1 MKARPDVVARPWE
14 RRIDIFFSEC
24 MVDLLMTIIIIILIT
39 SILPKLKA
47 IQARPARMKPSA
59 PAPGFEATVDWVGA
73 GGLFSLFFC
82 FFFTS
87 LSPHLPV
94 GLVDD
99 DKSEKPE
106 KVADPKNPLRLRG
119 SKANDAGVGDKS
131 LVVHVVAVEEIRQ
144 VGHASHWVVF
154 NKIAKIDDSL
164 GRKTFSSFRLF

>member
-59 PAPGFEATVDWVGA
+59 PAPGFEATVDWVGV
-73 GGLFSLFFC
+73 GGVLFS

-131 LVVHVVAVEEIRQ
+131 LVVHVVAVVEQIGQ
-144 VGHASHWVVF
+144 ASHRVVL
-154 NKIAKIDDSL
+154 NEIANVRIIMASKS
-164 GRKTFSSFRLF
+164 T